1 MYDENKVEDIDTSL
15 EDHNY
20 DEWRYVC
27 MARPIAPREMNH
39 KRFIDPDNV
48 DDPLNMVRDKAK
60 SDKDDGIFTFYD
72 L

>member
-1 MYDENKVEDIDTSL
+1 MYDEHAVEDIDTSL

-27 MARPIAPREMNH
+27 MARPIAPREMHH
-39 KRFIDPDNV
+39 KAYIDPDNV
-48 DDPLNMVRDKAK
+48 DDPLNMIRDKQNEQN
-60 SDKDDGIFTFYD
+60 KDIFTFYD